1 MSKMIYQHFSKS
13 DSSFI
18 DKGLEWIK
26 KVDSTYSPFVTP
38 FVNPHQEKIL
48 KVLASTNN
56 VSYLS
61 SRQFIET
68 EYVRVLLYP
77 DYFEPEFSDF
87 ELSLQEIIYP
97 NKFEKLTHSKILGTV
112 LHQLGI
118 DRKLFGDVLIKE
130 ERAQIIINRQFLSL
144 FQDGIKKIARLPVNL
159 EERDFSEKLEKVEN
173 YQEIEIC
180 ISSCRLDVLIAG
192 VFKLSRN
199 QANQLIV
206 KQAVQVNYHLVE
218 KLDYLLQIGDLI
230 SVRKYGRLKLVRDNG
245 QTKKDKKKLT
255 VQLLVSK

>member
-1 MSKMIYQHFSKS
+1 M
-13 DSSFI
+13 
-18 DKGLEWIK
+18 
-26 KVDSTYSPFVTP
+26 
-38 FVNPHQEKIL
+38 
-48 KVLASTNN
+48 
-56 VSYLS
+56 
-61 SRQFIET
+61 
-68 EYVRVLLYP
+68 YP
-77 DYFEPEFSDF
+77 DYFEPEFSDL

-112 LHQLGI
+112 LNQLGI
-118 DRKLFGDVLIKE
+118 DRKLFGDILIKE